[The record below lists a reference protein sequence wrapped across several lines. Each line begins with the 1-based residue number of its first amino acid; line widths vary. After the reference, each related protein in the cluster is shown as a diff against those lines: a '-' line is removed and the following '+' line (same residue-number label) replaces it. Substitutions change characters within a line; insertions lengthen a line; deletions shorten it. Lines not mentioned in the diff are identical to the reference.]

1 SIVER
6 AQALINHEPLQEAMD
21 QAKALQSEWKSI
33 GITRHREDRK
43 LWQSFR
49 QACDQIFERR
59 DAQRS
64 AQQQAT
70 EEADAAARAVVAKY
84 RDLGTGADDAQINE
98 AKTELKLLADAPLSR
113 PVRDEVQTLRQHL
126 AALGQQRK
134 LKAKLDNWKTLIN
147 ERSEERR
154 VGKECRSRWWS
165 KH

>member
-1 SIVER
+1 
-6 AQALINHEPLQEAMD
+6 
-21 QAKALQSEWKSI
+21 
-33 GITRHREDRK
+33 
-43 LWQSFR
+43 
-49 QACDQIFERR
+49 
-59 DAQRS
+59 AQRS

-147 ERSEERR
+147 ERVSNALTPEQVPSNWQNLVNGATPLAGRDLVIRAEI
-154 VGKECRSRWWS
+154 VAGQETPDSDQG
-165 KH
+165 